1 MRSQILEVGGWLI
14 DSQTVDQ
21 LWEFLPR
28 LPIQTLCKPSLEQR
42 VVGLVGRQAGV
53 GWGEWYPNF

>member
-28 LPIQTLCKPSLEQR
+28 LTIQTLCKPSLEQR

-53 GWGEWYPNF
+53 G